1 MLELYPDLVLG
12 FIIAG
17 NESFERLASMGL
29 IMNLSVYLKTKYN
42 LYGVFLI
49 NVVSIWGGSC
59 NILPL
64 FGAFIAEKF
73 LGRFGTLLLGCSASF
88 VVTLLTSHSYSYAKL
103 HSPS

>member
-1 MLELYPDLVLG
+1 MV
-12 FIIAG
+12 FFVIG

-42 LYGVFLI
+42 MYGVFLI

-64 FGAFIAEKF
+64 LGAFIAEKY
-73 LGRFGTLLLGCSASF
+73 LSRFGTLLLGCSASF
-88 VVTLLTSHSYSYAKL
+88 LVTIDLFKLFLLKNNS
-103 HSPS
+103 